1 MSQQVE
7 HEQQSTTVAK
17 PQPQVTHAPSTTV
30 KVAQP
35 APVKTVP
42 RPVFRKTTEQVLRE
56 LPDSATPWQQDSA
69 VQAYFKPGQDNH
81 YSDRPDTLGLP
92 GRHVDKLYMRKP
104 FSAFSSPQQ
113 LSDTILPLHTQV
125 SGSRRDAAPAPY
137 RVGADSS
144 VSLILVMGALIALM
158 ALAAS
163 VKFVMRQGKNFFYR
177 ENARTTTVPD
187 TVRELR
193 SQGVLVVF
201 TGLLLAVFCFHYSLH
216 WQGGEYFVRSKY
228 ILLAVYLLIVFGYLL
243 LKVGLYQF
251 VNWVFFDS
259 KKNEQ
264 WNKSMLFL
272 YAMEG
277 VALTPIVLLSVYGPL
292 RVIPAL
298 ICIGIV
304 VLLAK
309 ILSFYK
315 CYLIFFRQFGAF
327 LQIFLYFCALELI
340 PLAGLV
346 GILET
351 FNENLIINF

>member
-1 MSQQVE
+1 MLQQVE
-7 HEQQSTTVAK
+7 HEQQTTTVAT
-17 PQPQVTHAPSTTV
+17 PQPQVTHAPV
-30 KVAQP
+30 KAI
-35 APVKTVP
+35 P
-42 RPVFRKTTEQVLRE
+42 RPVIRKTTEQVLRE

-81 YSDRPDTLGLP
+81 YSDRRDTLGLP
-92 GRHVDKLYMRKP
+92 GRHVDKQYMRKP
-104 FSAFSSPQQ
+104 FSAFSSPRQ
-113 LSDTILPLHTQV
+113 LSDTILPLHSQV
-125 SGSRRDAAPAPY
+125 SGSRRDAVPAPY
-137 RVGADSS
+137 RAGADSG
-144 VSLILVMGALIALM
+144 VSLMLVLGVLVALM
-158 ALAAS
+158 ALAS
-163 VKFVMRQGKNFFYR
+163 SSKFVLRQGKNFFYR

-201 TGLLLAVFCFHYSLH
+201 TGILLAVFCFHFSLH
-216 WQGGEYFVRSKY
+216 WQGGEYFVHSKY
-228 ILLAVYLLIVFGYLL
+228 MLLAVYLLIILGYLL
-243 LKVGLYQF
+243 FKVGLYQF

-259 KKNEQ
+259 KKIEQ

-277 VALTPIVLLSVYGPL
+277 VVLSPIVLLSVYGQL
-292 RVIPAL
+292 HVTPAL

-309 ILSFYK
+309 LLSFYK

-340 PLAGLV
+340 PLAGLI

-351 FNENLIINF
+351 INENLIINF

>member
-7 HEQQSTTVAK
+7 HEHQTTTEAA
-17 PQPQVTHAPSTTV
+17 PQPQVTHAPV
-30 KVAQP
+30 KV
-35 APVKTVP
+35 VP
-42 RPVFRKTTEQVLRE
+42 RPVHRKTTEQVLNE

-81 YSDRPDTLGLP
+81 YSERRDTLGLP
-92 GRHVDKLYMRKP
+92 GCHVDKQYMRKP
-104 FSAFSSPQQ
+104 FSAFSSPRQ
-113 LSDTILPLHTQV
+113 LADTILPLHTQV
-125 SGSRRDAAPAPY
+125 SGSRLDAVPAPY
-137 RVGADSS
+137 RIGTDSS
-144 VSLILVMGALIALM
+144 VSLMLVLGVLVALM
-158 ALAAS
+158 ALAS
-163 VKFVMRQGKNFFYR
+163 SSKFVLRQGKNFFYR

-193 SQGVLVVF
+193 SQGVLVLF
-201 TGLLLAVFCFHYSLH
+201 TGLLLAVFCFHFSLH
-216 WQGGEYFVRSKY
+216 WHGGEYFVSSKY
-228 ILLAVYLLIVFGYLL
+228 MLLAVYVLVILCYLL
-243 LKVGLYQF
+243 LKAGLYQF
-251 VNWVFFDS
+251 VNWVFFDG

-277 VALTPIVLLSVYGPL
+277 IALTPIVLLSVYGQL

-298 ICIGIV
+298 ICIGFV
-304 VLLAK
+304 VFLAK
-309 ILSFYK
+309 IFSFYK
-315 CYLIFFRQFGAF
+315 CYLIFFRQFGVF

-351 FNENLIINF
+351 INENLIINF